1 MAKKDKGSVSP
12 DDYNQCYAQIIQIIG
27 RTGLT
32 GEILQCK
39 VRVLD
44 GKDKNRIVTR
54 NIKGSVRVNDT
65 IVLRETEREA
75 KRIRR

>member
-1 MAKKDKGSVSP
+1 MAKKDSSSQVDP
-12 DDYNQCYAQIIQIIG
+12 HQCYARVIQIIG

-44 GKDKNRIVTR
+44 GKDKNRIITR
-54 NIKGSVRVNDT
+54 NIKGPVRKDD
-65 IVLRETEREA
+65 IVILRESDREA
-75 KRIRR
+75 KRIRK

>member
-1 MAKKDKGSVSP
+1 MAKKDKLQAMQ
-12 DDYNQCYAQIIQIIG
+12 DAHQCYAQVIQIIG

-44 GKDKNRIVTR
+44 GKDKNRIITR
-54 NIKGSVRVNDT
+54 NIKGPVRKDDT
-65 IVLRETEREA
+65 IILRESDREA

>member
-1 MAKKDKGSVSP
+1 MAKKDRQQN
-12 DDYNQCYAQIIQIIG
+12 DDRFQCYAQVIQIVG

-32 GEILQCK
+32 GEIMQCK

-54 NIKGSVRVNDT
+54 NIKGPVRKNDT